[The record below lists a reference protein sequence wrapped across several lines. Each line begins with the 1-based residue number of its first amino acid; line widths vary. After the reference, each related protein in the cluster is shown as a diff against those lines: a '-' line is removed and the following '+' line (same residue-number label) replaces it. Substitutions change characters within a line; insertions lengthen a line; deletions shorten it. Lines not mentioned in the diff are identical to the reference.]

1 MDTRDLLL
9 EIGTEE
15 IPAKFMPPALAQLRE
30 LAEKGLQE
38 ARLGFGAIET
48 YGTPRRLTLYV
59 TEVTPQQQDLRLEV
73 KGPAVK
79 AGFDKEGN
87 PTKAAQGFARSQGV
101 DVSALVTRD
110 VAGVPYLYALRT
122 ESGRPAEE
130 VLPQLLKSWIGSL
143 SFPKPMRWA
152 WGETRFARPIRWI
165 VALYGA
171 EIVPIEIEG
180 VQAGRITYGHRF
192 LSGGPLVLNEPSE
205 YLERMEAA
213 YVIADPQKRK
223 DLIWKQITELA
234 AAEGGLVAEDE
245 GLLNEIT
252 YLVEYPTAL
261 CGQVNA
267 DYMHLP
273 EDVLIT
279 PMKEHQRYFPVKKP
293 SGGLLPKFITVRNG
307 TAEHIAVVRAG
318 NEKVLRARLA
328 DAAFFYAEDQK
339 TPLSAQRE
347 KLKKIVFQESLGTV
361 YERVER
367 EQALTGFL
375 ADNLKVSSE
384 LRDRAL
390 RAAELAKADLV
401 THMVYEFP
409 ELQGIMG
416 ERYALLSGEAPQV
429 AQAIREHYQPRFS
442 GDDVPASTE
451 GTLVALADKMDAI
464 VGCFSIGIIPT
475 GSQDPYALRRQAQG
489 VCQIIMRGDLPLSLS
504 AVIEKAY
511 SLYAAAGRPT
521 RSLEETQKDLGEFF
535 RQRLR
540 HLLGEEGV
548 RYDTI
553 DAVLAEGFDQP
564 AEALKRAKALSTF
577 RQADAFAALI
587 TAYTRAANLAKK
599 GGHGAIRADL
609 FEEATEGGLYRALQA
624 AQAKVRQ
631 AGGDYGAVLEA
642 VAALR
647 PAVDAF
653 FDAVMVM
660 AEDVAIR
667 ENRLALLNGVIGLTR
682 GVADLSKLVD

>member
-1 MDTRDLLL
+1 MNSRDLLL

-15 IPAKFMPPALAQLRE
+15 IPAKFIPSALAQLRQ

-38 ARLGFGAIET
+38 ARLAYGAVET

-59 TEVTPQQQDLRLEV
+59 KQVAAQQEDLRLEV

-110 VAGVPYLYALRT
+110 LAGVPYLYALRT
-122 ESGRPAEE
+122 ESGRPARD
-130 VLPQLLKSWIGSL
+130 VLPQLLQGCISGL

-165 VALYGA
+165 VALYG
-171 EIVPIEIEG
+171 EEVIPVEVEG
-180 VQAGRITYGHRF
+180 VQAGRTTYGHRF
-192 LSGGPLVLNEPSE
+192 LGGGPIELTRPSE
-205 YLERMEAA
+205 YLERLEKA
-213 YVIADPQKRK
+213 YVIADPHKRK
-223 DLIWKQITELA
+223 AMIWKQITELA
-234 AAEGGLVAEDE
+234 AAVGGQVAEDE
-245 GLLNEIT
+245 GLLDEIN

-261 CGQVNA
+261 CGEVDA

-273 EDVLIT
+273 EAVLIT
-279 PMKEHQRYFPVKKP
+279 PMKEHQRYFPVKSP
-293 SGGLLPKFITVRNG
+293 SGGLLPTFITVRNG
-307 TAEHIAVVRAG
+307 TAEHLSIVRAG

-339 TPLSAQRE
+339 TPLDAQKE

-367 EQALTGFL
+367 EQALTAFL
-375 ADNLKVSSE
+375 ADCMNVPAV
-384 LRDRAL
+384 LREGAL

-416 ERYALLSGEAPQV
+416 ERYALLSGEAPEV

-442 GDDVPASTE
+442 GDAVPSTME
-451 GTLVALADKMDAI
+451 GTLVALADKIDAI

-489 VCQIIMRGDLPLSLS
+489 VCQIIMRGNLPLSLA
-504 AVIEKAY
+504 AVIEKSY
-511 SLYAAAGRPT
+511 NLYAAAGRPT
-521 RSLEETQKDLGEFF
+521 RSLEETQKDLLEFF

-540 HLLGEEGV
+540 FLLGEEGI

-564 AEALKRAKALSTF
+564 AEVLKRAKALSDF
-577 RQADAFAALI
+577 RQAEAFSALI

-599 GGHGAIRADL
+599 GGSEPIRPDL
-609 FEEATEGGLYRALQA
+609 FEQATEGELYKALQA
-624 AQAKVRQ
+624 AEEQVRQ
-631 AGGDYGAVLEA
+631 ADGDYSTILAA

-660 AEDVAIR
+660 ADEPVIR